1 MEGKHIFLIGFMGAG
16 KSTVAGE
23 LSRQLKIK
31 QMEMDEYIVQEQ
43 GMSINDIFEKYG
55 EAYFRELE
63 TKLLI
68 GLKDRERVIVSCGGG
83 VAMRSENVRH
93 MKESGTIILLT
104 ASPETI
110 FDRVKDSHDRPIL
123 NGNMSVEFI
132 RELMEKRREYYEAAA
147 DIIIETDGK
156 KAAQISEEIIWKVS
170 CL

>member
-1 MEGKHIFLIGFMGAG
+1 MERKHIFLIGFMGAG

-23 LSRQLKIK
+23 LSRQLDIK
-31 QMEMDEYIVQEQ
+31 QIEMDEYIVQEQ

-55 EAYFRELE
+55 ETYFRELE
-63 TKLLI
+63 TKLLT
-68 GLKDRERVIVSCGGG
+68 GLKDQERVIVSCGGG
-83 VAMRSENVRH
+83 VAMRSENVEH

-110 FDRVKDSHDRPIL
+110 FYRVKDSHDRPIL

-132 RELMEKRREYYEAAA
+132 CGLMEKRREYYEAAA

-156 KAAQISEEIIWKVS
+156 TAAQISEEIIWKVS